1 MTNQSDET
9 EQEIA
14 RVVIAECVA
23 RLHHEARLEMENPIV
38 NDRRIAGIQL
48 ALTQLREERKAII
61 GGDDSAID
69 RALYMYAVLLKQ
81 VHHPRMSRE
90 VGR

>member
-1 MTNQSDET
+1 MNNQSDET

-23 RLHHEARLEMENPIV
+23 RLHHEARLEMGNPVV
-38 NDRRIAGIQL
+38 NDRRVTGIQL
-48 ALTQLREERKAII
+48 ALAQLRAERKAII
-61 GGDDSAID
+61 GGDGSAIG

-81 VHHPRMSRE
+81 VHHARASRE
-90 VGR
+90 VG